1 MGARRRLKLH
11 GQGSIRSPARESDG
25 NKEVTGV
32 FSPMSDP
39 GPNSIVSANGL
50 VVRYGTQT
58 VLDRSTLTIRDGE
71 RVGLVG
77 RNGSGKTTFLQIAAG
92 ILQPDAGELVR
103 RRNLVTGYM
112 AQRMALDESETVR
125 WNILSGARHILDLV
139 AEYEHLPGDS
149 PLSATLLDQI
159 NHFDGWNIEHRI
171 RSLIS
176 NLHTPGPERIVE
188 TLSGGEK
195 RRVALCRALVARP
208 DFLILDE
215 PTNHLDTDSI
225 EWLEDFLARYSGSC
239 LFVTH
244 DRYFLDRV
252 PTRIVELSQGQFHSY
267 DGNYTDFLLTRAAR
281 QAGEE
286 LQERKR
292 QKFLKREL
300 DWVRRSPSARR
311 TKSINRVEQYFEMAA
326 KEAPTPE
333 IDIEL
338 IIPPILKLGNRVI
351 ELRAVG
357 MELGGRILFKDL
369 NLDLAAGERLGVIG
383 RNGLGK
389 STLLKLMLGEL
400 RPTAG
405 EIELGARTDINYV
418 DQNRSAINDQNT
430 VWEEVGEGSEVVRL
444 GDERISLRAYLR
456 RFLFS
461 EERINSKIELLS
473 GGERSRLILAKILK
487 HGGNVLLLDEPT
499 NDLDLG
505 TLRLLEEAL
514 VGFGGTVVV
523 VSHDRYFLN
532 RVCTSILAFEGDGL
546 VRYAVGNYDYYLEKR
561 LNESVQESPRPMETQ
576 VSSFPLEKH
585 RKLTWKETK
594 ELDSIEAV
602 ISAAE
607 DAVRRLESEFAD
619 PDFYTR
625 HGQDWRLLESQLR
638 ELRAKVAQLYSR
650 WEELE
655 QIRLPGDRVK
665 REE

>member
-1 MGARRRLKLH
+1 
-11 GQGSIRSPARESDG
+11 
-25 NKEVTGV
+25 
-32 FSPMSDP
+32 MSDP
-39 GPNSIVSANGL
+39 GPNSIVSASEL
-50 VVRYGTQT
+50 MVRYGAHT
-58 VLDRSTLTIRDGE
+58 VLDHSTLTIRDGE

-77 RNGSGKTTFLQIAAG
+77 RNGAGKTTFLQIAAG
-92 ILQPDAGELVR
+92 ILQPDAGEFAR
-103 RRNLVTGYM
+103 RRNLITGYM
-112 AQRMALDESETVR
+112 AQRMALDESETVG
-125 WNILSGARHILDLV
+125 WNILAGARRVLALI
-139 AEYEHLPGDS
+139 AEYERVPADS

-171 RSLIS
+171 KSLIS
-176 NLHTPGPERIVE
+176 NLHTPSSERMVE

-195 RRVALCRALVARP
+195 QRVALCRALVARP

-225 EWLEDFLARYSGSC
+225 EWLEDFLARYSGTC

-252 PTRIVELSQGQFHSY
+252 PTRIVELSRGQLYSY
-267 DGNYTDFLLTRAAR
+267 DGNYTDFLLSRAAR

-311 TKSINRVEQYFEMAA
+311 TKSINRVEQYFELAGQEM
-326 KEAPTPE
+326 PTPE
-333 IDIEL
+333 LDIEL
-338 IIPPILKLGNRVI
+338 IIPPTPKLGNRVI

-357 MELGGRILFKDL
+357 MELAGRVLFRDL
-369 NLDLAAGERLGVIG
+369 SLDLAAGERLGVIG

-389 STLLKLMLGEL
+389 STLLKLILGEL
-400 RPTAG
+400 RPSSG
-405 EIELGARTDINYV
+405 EIKLGARTEINYV
-418 DQNRSAINDQNT
+418 DQNRSAINDRNT

-444 GDERISLRAYLR
+444 GEERITLRAYLR
-456 RFLFS
+456 RFLFT

-514 VGFGGTVVV
+514 IGFAGTAVI

-532 RVCTSILAFEGDGL
+532 RVCTSILAFEGGGL
-546 VRYAVGNYDYYLEKR
+546 VRYVAGNYDYYLEKR
-561 LNESVQESPRPMETQ
+561 INEPGAAVTDSTGPIEAHAPA
-576 VSSFPLEKH
+576 FPLQKH
-585 RKLTWKETK
+585 RKLTWSERK
-594 ELDSIEAV
+594 ELESMEAAI
-602 ISAAE
+602 ISAE
-607 DAVRRLESEFAD
+607 HAVACLESEFGD
-619 PDFYTR
+619 PEFYTR
-625 HGQDWRLLESQLR
+625 HGQDWRLVETRLQT
-638 ELRAKVAQLYSR
+638 LRAKVTELYSR

-655 QIRLPGDRVK
+655 RLQIPS
-665 REE
+665 

>member
-1 MGARRRLKLH
+1 
-11 GQGSIRSPARESDG
+11 
-25 NKEVTGV
+25 
-32 FSPMSDP
+32 MSDP
-39 GPNSIVSANGL
+39 APNSIVSANGL

-58 VLDRSTLTIRDGE
+58 VLDHSTLTIREGE
-71 RVGLVG
+71 RLGLVG
-77 RNGSGKTTFLQIAAG
+77 RNGAGKTTFLEIAAG
-92 ILQPDAGELVR
+92 ILQPDAGEFVR

-112 AQRMALDESETVR
+112 AQRMTLDESETVR
-125 WNILSGARHILDLV
+125 WNILAGARHILALIS
-139 AEYEHLPGDS
+139 EYEHLPGDS

-159 NHFDGWNIEHRI
+159 NHFDGWNIDHRMN
-171 RSLIS
+171 SLIS

-267 DGNYTDFLLTRAAR
+267 DGNYTDFLLARAAR

-311 TKSINRVEQYFEMAA
+311 TKSINRVEQYFELAA
-326 KEAPTPE
+326 QEAPTPE
-333 IDIEL
+333 LEIEL
-338 IIPPILKLGNRVI
+338 IIPPTPKLGNRVI

-357 MELGGRILFKDL
+357 MELGGRLLFTDL

-400 RPTAG
+400 QPTSG
-405 EIELGARTDINYV
+405 EVILGARTDINYV
-418 DQNRSAINDQNT
+418 DQNRSAINDRNT

-456 RFLFS
+456 RFLFT

-532 RVCTSILAFEGDGL
+532 RVCTSILAFEGDGVL
-546 VRYAVGNYDYYLEKR
+546 RYAVGNYDYYLEKR
-561 LNESVQESPRPMETQ
+561 IKETSTGVTVQESSRPMDTQ
-576 VSSFPLEKH
+576 APSFPPDRH
-585 RKLTWKETK
+585 RKLTWRERK
-594 ELDSIEAV
+594 ELESMETV

-607 DAVRRLESEFAD
+607 EAVARLESEFAA
-619 PDFYTR
+619 PDFYTK
-625 HGQDWRLLESQLR
+625 HGPDWRLVEVRLR
-638 ELRAKVAQLYSR
+638 ALRAKVAEHYSR

-655 QIRLPGDRVK
+655 RIRIPDS
-665 REE
+665 EATTE

>member
-1 MGARRRLKLH
+1 
-11 GQGSIRSPARESDG
+11 
-25 NKEVTGV
+25 
-32 FSPMSDP
+32 MSDP
-39 GPNSIVSANGL
+39 GPNSIAGASGL

-58 VLDRSTLTIRDGE
+58 VLDHSTLTIRDGE

-77 RNGSGKTTFLQIAAG
+77 RNGAGKTTFLQIAAG
-92 ILQPDAGELVR
+92 ILQPDAGEFVR

-112 AQRMALDESETVR
+112 AQRMTLDESETVG
-125 WNILSGARHILDLV
+125 WNILAGARRILALV
-139 AEYEHLPGDS
+139 EEYEHVPGDS

-171 RSLIS
+171 KSLIS

-195 RRVALCRALVARP
+195 QRVALCRALVARP

-225 EWLEDFLARYSGSC
+225 EWLEDFLARYSGTC

-252 PTRIVELSQGQFHSY
+252 PTRIVELSHGQFYSY
-267 DGNYTDFLLTRAAR
+267 DGNYTDFLLARAAR

-311 TKSINRVEQYFEMAA
+311 TKSINRVEQYFELA
-326 KEAPTPE
+326 KEEAPTPE
-333 IDIEL
+333 LDIEL
-338 IIPPILKLGNRVI
+338 IIPPTAKLGNRVI

-357 MELGGRILFKDL
+357 MELGDRILFKDL

-400 RPTAG
+400 RPTTG
-405 EIELGARTDINYV
+405 EIRLGARTEINYV

-444 GDERISLRAYLR
+444 GDERITLRAYLR
-456 RFLFS
+456 RFLFT

-514 VGFGGTVVV
+514 IGFGGTAVV

-532 RVCTSILAFEGDGL
+532 RVCTSILAFEGGGL
-546 VRYAVGNYDYYLEKR
+546 LRYVVGNYDYYLEKR
-561 LNESVQESPRPMETQ
+561 MDKTGVAATVQESPRRIDAQ
-576 VSSFPLEKH
+576 VSSFPLQKH
-585 RKLTWKETK
+585 RKLTWSERR
-594 ELDSIEAV
+594 ELESMEAV
-602 ISAAE
+602 ISSAE
-607 DAVRRLESEFAD
+607 DAVARLESEFGD
-619 PDFYTR
+619 PEFYTK
-625 HGQDWRLLESQLR
+625 HGQDWRLVETRLR
-638 ELRAKVAQLYSR
+638 ALRAKVAELYSR

-655 QIRLPGDRVK
+655 QIRIPNDEVGT
-665 REE
+665 E

>member
-1 MGARRRLKLH
+1 
-11 GQGSIRSPARESDG
+11 
-25 NKEVTGV
+25 
-32 FSPMSDP
+32 MSDP
-39 GPNSIVSANGL
+39 GPNSIVGANGL

-58 VLDRSTLTIRDGE
+58 VLDHSTLTIRDGE

-77 RNGSGKTTFLQIAAG
+77 RNGAGKTTFLQIAAG
-92 ILQPDAGELVR
+92 ILQPDAGEFVR

-112 AQRMALDESETVR
+112 AQRMTLDESATVG
-125 WNILSGARHILDLV
+125 WNILAGARRILALV
-139 AEYEHLPGDS
+139 AEYEQVPGES

-171 RSLIS
+171 KSLIS
-176 NLHTPGPERIVE
+176 NLHTPGPERIVA

-195 RRVALCRALVARP
+195 QRVALCRALVARP

-225 EWLEDFLARYSGSC
+225 EWLEDFLARYSGTC

-252 PTRIVELSQGQFHSY
+252 PTRIVELSRGQFYSY
-267 DGNYTDFLLTRAAR
+267 DGNYTDFLLARAAR

-311 TKSINRVEQYFEMAA
+311 TKSINRVEQYFELATE
-326 KEAPTPE
+326 EAPTPE
-333 IDIEL
+333 LDIEL
-338 IIPPILKLGNRVI
+338 IIPPTPKLGNRVI

-400 RPTAG
+400 RPTTG
-405 EIELGARTDINYV
+405 EIKLGARTEINYV
-418 DQNRSAINDQNT
+418 DQNRSAINDRNT
-430 VWEEVGEGSEVVRL
+430 VWEEVGEGSEVVGL
-444 GDERISLRAYLR
+444 GDERITLRAYLR
-456 RFLFS
+456 RFLFT

-514 VGFGGTVVV
+514 IGFAGTAVV

-532 RVCTSILAFEGDGL
+532 RVCTSILAFEGGGL
-546 VRYAVGNYDYYLEKR
+546 LRYVAGNYDYYLEKR
-561 LNESVQESPRPMETQ
+561 MDKAGAAVTAQESPRPIDAQ
-576 VSSFPLEKH
+576 VSSLPLQKH
-585 RKLTWKETK
+585 RKLTWSERK
-594 ELDSIEAV
+594 ELESMEAV
-602 ISAAE
+602 ISSAE
-607 DAVRRLESEFAD
+607 DAVTCLESEFGD
-619 PDFYTR
+619 PEFYTK
-625 HGQDWRLLESQLR
+625 HGQDWRLVETRLR
-638 ELRAKVAQLYSR
+638 ALRAKVAELYRR

-655 QIRLPGDRVK
+655 QIRIPNDEVATG
-665 REE
+665 

>member
-1 MGARRRLKLH
+1 
-11 GQGSIRSPARESDG
+11 
-25 NKEVTGV
+25 
-32 FSPMSDP
+32 MSDP
-39 GPNSIVSANGL
+39 GPNSIVGANEL

-58 VLDRSTLTIRDGE
+58 VLDHSTLTIRDGE

-77 RNGSGKTTFLQIAAG
+77 RNGAGKTTFLQIAAG
-92 ILQPDAGELVR
+92 ILQPDAGEFVR

-112 AQRMALDESETVR
+112 AQRMTLDESETVG
-125 WNILSGARHILDLV
+125 WNILAGARHILALV
-139 AEYEHLPGDS
+139 TEYEQVPGDS

-171 RSLIS
+171 KSLIS
-176 NLHTPGPERIVE
+176 NLHTPGPERIVA

-195 RRVALCRALVARP
+195 QRVALCRALVARP

-225 EWLEDFLARYSGSC
+225 EWLEDFLARYSGTC

-252 PTRIVELSQGQFHSY
+252 PTRIVELSRGQFYSY
-267 DGNYTDFLLTRAAR
+267 DGNYTDFLLARAAR

-311 TKSINRVEQYFEMAA
+311 TKSINRVEQYFELAA
-326 KEAPTPE
+326 EEAPTPE
-333 IDIEL
+333 LDIEL
-338 IIPPILKLGNRVI
+338 IIPPTPKLGNRVI

-400 RPTAG
+400 RPTTG
-405 EIELGARTDINYV
+405 EIKLGARTEVNYV
-418 DQNRSAINDQNT
+418 DQNRSAINDRNT
-430 VWEEVGEGSEVVRL
+430 VWEEVGEGSEVVGL
-444 GDERISLRAYLR
+444 GDERITLRAYLR
-456 RFLFS
+456 RFLFT

-514 VGFGGTVVV
+514 IGFAGTAVV

-532 RVCTSILAFEGDGL
+532 RVCTSILAFEGGGL
-546 VRYAVGNYDYYLEKR
+546 FRYVVGNYDYYLEKR
-561 LNESVQESPRPMETQ
+561 MDKAGAAATAQESPRPIDPQ
-576 VSSFPLEKH
+576 VSSLPLPKH
-585 RKLTWKETK
+585 RKLTWSERK
-594 ELDSIEAV
+594 ELESMEAV
-602 ISAAE
+602 ISSAE
-607 DAVRRLESEFAD
+607 DAVTCLESEFGD
-619 PDFYTR
+619 PEFYTR
-625 HGQDWRLLESQLR
+625 HGQDWRLAETRLR
-638 ELRAKVAQLYSR
+638 ALRAKVAELYRR

-655 QIRLPGDRVK
+655 QIRIPNDEVAT
-665 REE
+665 E

>member
-1 MGARRRLKLH
+1 
-11 GQGSIRSPARESDG
+11 
-25 NKEVTGV
+25 
-32 FSPMSDP
+32 MSDP
-39 GPNSIVSANGL
+39 GPNSIVGANGL

-58 VLDRSTLTIRDGE
+58 VLDHSTLTIRDGE

-77 RNGSGKTTFLQIAAG
+77 RNGAGKTTFLQIAAG
-92 ILQPDAGELVR
+92 ILQPDAGEFVR

-112 AQRMALDESETVR
+112 AQRMTLDESATVG
-125 WNILSGARHILDLV
+125 WNILAGARRILALV
-139 AEYEHLPGDS
+139 AEYEQVPGES

-171 RSLIS
+171 KSLIS
-176 NLHTPGPERIVE
+176 NLHTPGPERIVA

-195 RRVALCRALVARP
+195 QRVALCRALVARP

-225 EWLEDFLARYSGSC
+225 EWLEDFLARYAGTC

-252 PTRIVELSQGQFHSY
+252 PTRIVELSRGQFYSY
-267 DGNYTDFLLTRAAR
+267 DGNYTDFLLARAAR

-311 TKSINRVEQYFEMAA
+311 TKSINRVEQYFELATE
-326 KEAPTPE
+326 EAPTPE
-333 IDIEL
+333 LDIEL
-338 IIPPILKLGNRVI
+338 IIPPTPKLGNRVI

-400 RPTAG
+400 RPTTG
-405 EIELGARTDINYV
+405 EIKLGARTEINYV
-418 DQNRSAINDQNT
+418 DQNRSVINDRNT
-430 VWEEVGEGSEVVRL
+430 VWEEVGEGSEVVGL
-444 GDERISLRAYLR
+444 GDERITLRAYLR
-456 RFLFS
+456 RFLFT

-514 VGFGGTVVV
+514 IGFAGTAVV

-532 RVCTSILAFEGDGL
+532 RVCTSILAFEGGGL
-546 VRYAVGNYDYYLEKR
+546 LRYVAGNYDYYLEKR
-561 LNESVQESPRPMETQ
+561 MDKAGAAVTAQESPRPIDAQ
-576 VSSFPLEKH
+576 VSSLPLQKH
-585 RKLTWKETK
+585 RKLTWSERK
-594 ELDSIEAV
+594 ELESMEAV
-602 ISAAE
+602 ISSAE
-607 DAVRRLESEFAD
+607 DAVTCLESEFGD
-619 PDFYTR
+619 PEFYTK
-625 HGQDWRLLESQLR
+625 HGQDWRLVETRLR
-638 ELRAKVAQLYSR
+638 ALRAKVAELYRR

-655 QIRLPGDRVK
+655 QIRIPNDEVAT
-665 REE
+665 E

>member
-1 MGARRRLKLH
+1 
-11 GQGSIRSPARESDG
+11 
-25 NKEVTGV
+25 
-32 FSPMSDP
+32 MSDP
-39 GPNSIVSANGL
+39 GPNSIAGASGL

-58 VLDRSTLTIRDGE
+58 VLDQATLTIRDGE

-77 RNGSGKTTFLQIAAG
+77 RNGAGKTTFLQIAAG
-92 ILQPDAGELVR
+92 ILQPDAGEFVR

-112 AQRMALDESETVR
+112 AQRMALDESETVA
-125 WNILSGARHILDLV
+125 WNILAGARRILALV
-139 AEYEHLPGDS
+139 AEYEHVPGDS

-171 RSLIS
+171 KSLIS
-176 NLHTPGPERIVE
+176 DLHTPGPERIVA

-195 RRVALCRALVARP
+195 QRVALCRALVARP

-215 PTNHLDTDSI
+215 PTNQLDTDSI
-225 EWLEDFLARYSGSC
+225 EWLEDFLARYSGTC

-252 PTRIVELSQGQFHSY
+252 PTRIVELSHGQFYSY
-267 DGNYTDFLLTRAAR
+267 EGNYTDFLLARAAR

-300 DWVRRSPSARR
+300 AWVRRSPSARR
-311 TKSINRVEQYFEMAA
+311 TKSINRVEQYFELATE
-326 KEAPTPE
+326 EAPTPE
-333 IDIEL
+333 LDIEL
-338 IIPPILKLGNRVI
+338 IIPPTPKLGNRVI

-405 EIELGARTDINYV
+405 ELKLGARTEINYV
-418 DQNRSAINDQNT
+418 DQNRSAINDRNT
-430 VWEEVGEGSEVVRL
+430 VWEEVGEGSEVVQL
-444 GDERISLRAYLR
+444 GDERITLRAYLR
-456 RFLFS
+456 RFLFT
-461 EERINSKIELLS
+461 EERINTKIELLS

-487 HGGNVLLLDEPT
+487 RGGNVLLLDEPT

-514 VGFGGTVVV
+514 IGFGGTAVI

-532 RVCTSILAFEGDGL
+532 RVCTSILAFEGGGL
-546 VRYAVGNYDYYLEKR
+546 VRYVVGNYDYYLEK
-561 LNESVQESPRPMETQ
+561 
-576 VSSFPLEKH
+576 
-585 RKLTWKETK
+585 
-594 ELDSIEAV
+594 A
-602 ISAAE
+602 
-607 DAVRRLESEFAD
+607 
-619 PDFYTR
+619 Y
-625 HGQDWRLLESQLR
+625 G
-638 ELRAKVAQLYSR
+638 
-650 WEELE
+650 
-655 QIRLPGDRVK
+655 
-665 REE
+665 

>member
-1 MGARRRLKLH
+1 
-11 GQGSIRSPARESDG
+11 
-25 NKEVTGV
+25 
-32 FSPMSDP
+32 MSDP
-39 GPNSIVSANGL
+39 APNSIASASGL

-58 VLDRSTLTIRDGE
+58 LLDHSTLTIHEGE

-77 RNGSGKTTFLQIAAG
+77 RNGAGKTTFLQIAAG
-92 ILQPDAGELVR
+92 ILQPDAGEFVR

-112 AQRMALDESETVR
+112 AQRMTLEESETVGA
-125 WNILSGARHILDLV
+125 NILSGARHILALV
-139 AEYEHLPGDS
+139 EQYENLPGES

-171 RSLIS
+171 KSLIS

-195 RRVALCRALVARP
+195 RRVALCRALIARP

-267 DGNYTDFLLTRAAR
+267 DGNYTDFLLARAAR

-300 DWVRRSPSARR
+300 EWVRRSPSARR
-311 TKSINRVEQYFEMAA
+311 TKSINRVEQFFEMAS
-326 KEAPTPE
+326 KEAPAPE
-333 IDIEL
+333 LDIEL
-338 IIPPILKLGNRVI
+338 IIPPTTKLGNRVI
-351 ELRAVG
+351 ELRHVG
-357 MELGGRILFKDL
+357 MELGGRVLFKDL
-369 NLDLAAGERLGVIG
+369 DLDLAPGERLGVIG

-400 RPTAG
+400 QPTTG
-405 EIELGARTDINYV
+405 EIILGPRTDVNYV
-418 DQNRSAINDQNT
+418 DQNRTAIDDRST
-430 VWEEVGEGSEVVRL
+430 VWEEVGEGSEIVQL
-444 GDERISLRAYLR
+444 GAERISLRAYLR

-514 VGFGGTVVV
+514 VGFAGTVVV

-532 RVCTSILAFEGDGL
+532 RVCTSILAFEGDGVL
-546 VRYAVGNYDYYLEKR
+546 RYAVGNYDYYLEKR
-561 LNESVQESPRPMETQ
+561 IDNPGVTVAAPEPPRPNDAE
-576 VSSFPLEKH
+576 VSTLPLGKR
-585 RKLTWKETK
+585 RKLTWRETK
-594 ELDSIEAV
+594 ELESMEAV
-602 ISAAE
+602 IGSAE
-607 DAVRRLESEFAD
+607 DEVAHLEAEFAD
-619 PDFYTR
+619 PEFYAKY
-625 HGQDWRLLESQLR
+625 GQDWRLVETRLR
-638 ELRAKVAQLYSR
+638 VLRAKVAELYRR
-650 WEELE
+650 WDELE
-655 QIRLPGDRVK
+655 QIRIPIDQAHSG
-665 REE
+665 

>member
-1 MGARRRLKLH
+1 
-11 GQGSIRSPARESDG
+11 
-25 NKEVTGV
+25 
-32 FSPMSDP
+32 MSDP
-39 GPNSIVSANGL
+39 GPNSIVGASGL

-58 VLDRSTLTIRDGE
+58 VLDHSTLTIRDGE

-77 RNGSGKTTFLQIAAG
+77 RNGAGKTTFLQIAAG
-92 ILQPDAGELVR
+92 ILQPDAGEFVR

-112 AQRMALDESETVR
+112 AQRMALDESETVA
-125 WNILSGARHILDLV
+125 WNILAGARRILALV
-139 AEYEHLPGDS
+139 AEYEHVPGDS

-171 RSLIS
+171 KSLIS
-176 NLHTPGPERIVE
+176 DLHTPGPERIVA

-195 RRVALCRALVARP
+195 QRVALCRALVARP

-215 PTNHLDTDSI
+215 PTNQLDTDSI
-225 EWLEDFLARYSGSC
+225 EWLEDFLARYSGTC

-252 PTRIVELSQGQFHSY
+252 PTRIVELSHGQFYSY
-267 DGNYTDFLLTRAAR
+267 EGNYTDFLLARAAR

-300 DWVRRSPSARR
+300 AWVRRSPSARR
-311 TKSINRVEQYFEMAA
+311 TKSINRVEQYFELATE
-326 KEAPTPE
+326 EAPTPE
-333 IDIEL
+333 LDIEL
-338 IIPPILKLGNRVI
+338 IIPPTPKLGNRVI

-357 MELGGRILFKDL
+357 IELGGRILFKDL

-400 RPTAG
+400 RPTTG
-405 EIELGARTDINYV
+405 ELKLGARTEINYV
-418 DQNRSAINDQNT
+418 DQNRSAINDRNT
-430 VWEEVGEGSEVVRL
+430 VWEEVGEGSEIVQL
-444 GDERISLRAYLR
+444 GDERITLRAYLR
-456 RFLFS
+456 RFLFT
-461 EERINSKIELLS
+461 EERINTKIELLS

-514 VGFGGTVVV
+514 IGFGGTAVI

-532 RVCTSILAFEGDGL
+532 RVCTSILAFEGGGL
-546 VRYAVGNYDYYLEKR
+546 VRYVVGNYDYYLEKR
-561 LNESVQESPRPMETQ
+561 MDKTDAAVAVQESPRPIDAQ

-585 RKLTWKETK
+585 RKLTWSERK
-594 ELDSIEAV
+594 ELESMEAV
-602 ISAAE
+602 ISSAE
-607 DAVRRLESEFAD
+607 DAVARLESEFGD
-619 PDFYTR
+619 PEFYAK
-625 HGQDWRLLESQLR
+625 HGQDWRLVETRLR
-638 ELRAKVAQLYSR
+638 ALRAKVAELYSR

-655 QIRLPGDRVK
+655 QIRIPNDEVTT
-665 REE
+665 E

>member
-1 MGARRRLKLH
+1 
-11 GQGSIRSPARESDG
+11 
-25 NKEVTGV
+25 
-32 FSPMSDP
+32 MSDP
-39 GPNSIVSANGL
+39 GPNSIVGANGL

-58 VLDRSTLTIRDGE
+58 VLDHSTLTIRDGE

-77 RNGSGKTTFLQIAAG
+77 RNGAGKTTFLQIAAG
-92 ILQPDAGELVR
+92 ILQPDAGEFVR

-112 AQRMALDESETVR
+112 AQRMTLDESATVG
-125 WNILSGARHILDLV
+125 WNILAGARRILALV
-139 AEYEHLPGDS
+139 AEYEQVPGDS

-171 RSLIS
+171 KSLIS
-176 NLHTPGPERIVE
+176 NLHTPGPERIVA

-195 RRVALCRALVARP
+195 QRVALCRALVARP

-225 EWLEDFLARYSGSC
+225 EWLEDFLARYAGTC

-252 PTRIVELSQGQFHSY
+252 PTRIVELSRGQFYSY
-267 DGNYTDFLLTRAAR
+267 DGNYTDFLLARAAR

-311 TKSINRVEQYFEMAA
+311 TKSINRVEQYFELATE
-326 KEAPTPE
+326 EAPTPE
-333 IDIEL
+333 LDIEL
-338 IIPPILKLGNRVI
+338 IIPPTPKLGNRVI

-400 RPTAG
+400 RPTTG
-405 EIELGARTDINYV
+405 EIKLGARTEINYV
-418 DQNRSAINDQNT
+418 DQNRSAINDRNT
-430 VWEEVGEGSEVVRL
+430 VWEEVGEGSEVVGL
-444 GDERISLRAYLR
+444 GDERITLRAYLR
-456 RFLFS
+456 RFLFT

-514 VGFGGTVVV
+514 IGFAGTAVV

-532 RVCTSILAFEGDGL
+532 RVCTSILAFEGGGL
-546 VRYAVGNYDYYLEKR
+546 LRYVAGNYDYYLEKR
-561 LNESVQESPRPMETQ
+561 MDKAGAAVTAQESPRPIDAQ
-576 VSSFPLEKH
+576 VSSLPLQKH
-585 RKLTWKETK
+585 RKLTWSERK
-594 ELDSIEAV
+594 ELESMEAV
-602 ISAAE
+602 ISSAE
-607 DAVRRLESEFAD
+607 DAVTCLESEFGD
-619 PDFYTR
+619 PEFYTK
-625 HGQDWRLLESQLR
+625 HGQDWRLVETRLR
-638 ELRAKVAQLYSR
+638 ALRAKVAELYRR

-655 QIRLPGDRVK
+655 QIRIPNDEVATG
-665 REE
+665 

>member
-1 MGARRRLKLH
+1 
-11 GQGSIRSPARESDG
+11 
-25 NKEVTGV
+25 
-32 FSPMSDP
+32 MSDT
-39 GPNSIVSANGL
+39 GPNSIVSASGL

-58 VLDRSTLTIRDGE
+58 VLDHSTLTILDGE

-77 RNGSGKTTFLQIAAG
+77 RNGAGKTTFLQIAAG
-92 ILQPDAGELVR
+92 VLQADSGEFVR

-112 AQRMALDESETVR
+112 AQRMTLDESETVG
-125 WNILSGARHILDLV
+125 WNILEGARRILALV
-139 AEYEHLPGDS
+139 AEYEHVPADS
-149 PLSATLLDQI
+149 PHSATLLDQI

-171 RSLIS
+171 KSLIS
-176 NLHTPGPERIVE
+176 NLHTPGSERIVE

-225 EWLEDFLARYSGSC
+225 EWLEDFLSRYSGTC

-252 PTRIVELSQGQFHSY
+252 PTRIVELSHGQFRTY
-267 DGNYTDFLLTRAAR
+267 DGNYTDFLLARAAR

-311 TKSINRVEQYFEMAA
+311 TKSVNRIEQYFELAA
-326 KEAPTPE
+326 QEAPTPE
-333 IDIEL
+333 LDIEL
-338 IIPPILKLGNRVI
+338 IIPPTPKLGNRVI

-369 NLDLAAGERLGVIG
+369 NLDLTAGERLGVIG

-400 RPTAG
+400 QPTSG
-405 EIELGARTDINYV
+405 EIKLGARTEINYV
-418 DQNRSAINDQNT
+418 DQNRSAINDRKT
-430 VWEEVGEGSEVVRL
+430 VWEEVGEGSEIVRL
-444 GDERISLRAYLR
+444 GDERITLRAYLR
-456 RFLFS
+456 RFLFT

-514 VGFGGTVVV
+514 VGFAGTAVV

-532 RVCTSILAFEGDGL
+532 RVCTSILAFEGGGL
-546 VRYAVGNYDYYLEKR
+546 VRYVVGNYDYYLEKR
-561 LNESVQESPRPMETQ
+561 RNETGAAVTAQESARPIDAQ
-576 VSSFPLEKH
+576 VTSVPVQKH
-585 RKLTWKETK
+585 RKLTWSERQ
-594 ELDSIEAV
+594 ELESMESVIDS
-602 ISAAE
+602 AE
-607 DAVRRLESEFAD
+607 DAVARLESEFGD
-619 PDFYTR
+619 PKFYAR
-625 HGQDWRLLESQLR
+625 HGQDWRLVETRLR
-638 ELRAKVAQLYSR
+638 TLRTKVAELYSR

-655 QIRLPGDRVK
+655 QIRISSD
-665 REE
+665 

>member
-1 MGARRRLKLH
+1 
-11 GQGSIRSPARESDG
+11 
-25 NKEVTGV
+25 
-32 FSPMSDP
+32 MSDP
-39 GPNSIVSANGL
+39 GPNSIVSASGL

-58 VLDRSTLTIRDGE
+58 VLDHATLTVGEGE

-92 ILQPDAGELVR
+92 VLQPDAGEFVR

-112 AQRMALDESETVR
+112 AQRMALDESETVG
-125 WNILSGARHILDLV
+125 WNILAGARHILTLV

-149 PLSATLLDQI
+149 PLSAKLLDQI

-171 RSLIS
+171 KSLIS
-176 NLHTPGPERIVE
+176 HLHTPGPERLVE

-195 RRVALCRALVARP
+195 QRVALCRALIARP

-225 EWLEDFLARYSGSC
+225 EWLEEFLARYSGSC

-252 PTRIVELSQGQFHSY
+252 PTRIIELSQGQFYSY
-267 DGNYTDFLLTRAAR
+267 DGNYTDFLLARAAR

-300 DWVRRSPSARR
+300 EWVRRSPSARR
-311 TKSINRVEQYFEMAA
+311 TKSINRVEQYFEMASQ
-326 KEAPTPE
+326 EAATPE
-333 IDIEL
+333 LDIEMV
-338 IIPPILKLGNRVI
+338 IPPPPKLGNRVI
-351 ELRAVG
+351 ELRAVS
-357 MELGGRILFKDL
+357 MQLGGQVLFKDL
-369 NLDLAAGERLGVIG
+369 SLDLAAGERLGVIG

-400 RPTAG
+400 PPTTG
-405 EIELGARTDINYV
+405 EIKLGAQTDINYV
-418 DQNRSAINDQNT
+418 DQNRSAVDDRNT

-456 RFLFS
+456 RFLFT
-461 EERINSKIELLS
+461 EERINSKIGGLS

-514 VGFGGTVVV
+514 VGFAGTAVV

-546 VRYAVGNYDYYLEKR
+546 LRYSVGNYDYYLEKR
-561 LNESVQESPRPMETQ
+561 MKETSASVISKESLPQAEASPL
-576 VSSFPLEKH
+576 PLPKH
-585 RKLTWKETK
+585 RKLNWSEKR
-594 ELDSIEAV
+594 ELDSMEEVIRSAEEGVACLEA
-602 ISAAE
+602 
-607 DAVRRLESEFAD
+607 EFAD
-619 PDFYTR
+619 PELYTKP
-625 HGQDWRLLESQLR
+625 GQDWRLVETQLQA
-638 ELRAKVAQLYSR
+638 LRAKVAALYSR

-655 QIRLPGDRVK
+655 QIRIPSDQDGS
-665 REE
+665 E

>member
-1 MGARRRLKLH
+1 
-11 GQGSIRSPARESDG
+11 
-25 NKEVTGV
+25 
-32 FSPMSDP
+32 MSDP
-39 GPNSIVSANGL
+39 GPNSIVGANGL

-58 VLDRSTLTIRDGE
+58 VLDHSTLTIRDGE

-77 RNGSGKTTFLQIAAG
+77 RNGAGKTTFLQIAAG
-92 ILQPDAGELVR
+92 ILQPDAGEFVR

-112 AQRMALDESETVR
+112 AQRMTLDESATVG
-125 WNILSGARHILDLV
+125 WNILAGARRILALV
-139 AEYEHLPGDS
+139 AEYEQVPGES

-171 RSLIS
+171 KSLIS
-176 NLHTPGPERIVE
+176 NLHTPGPERIVA

-195 RRVALCRALVARP
+195 QRVALCRALVARP

-225 EWLEDFLARYSGSC
+225 EWLEDFLARYAGTC

-252 PTRIVELSQGQFHSY
+252 PTRIVELSRGQFYSY
-267 DGNYTDFLLTRAAR
+267 DGNYTDFLLARAAR

-311 TKSINRVEQYFEMAA
+311 TKSINRVEQYFELAA
-326 KEAPTPE
+326 EEAPTPE
-333 IDIEL
+333 LDIEL
-338 IIPPILKLGNRVI
+338 IIPPTPKLGNRVI

-400 RPTAG
+400 RPTTG
-405 EIELGARTDINYV
+405 EIKLGARTEINYV
-418 DQNRSAINDQNT
+418 DQNRSAINDRNT
-430 VWEEVGEGSEVVRL
+430 VWEEVGEGSEVVGL
-444 GDERISLRAYLR
+444 GDERITLRAYLR
-456 RFLFS
+456 RFLFT

-514 VGFGGTVVV
+514 IGFAGTAVV

-532 RVCTSILAFEGDGL
+532 RVCTSILAFEGGGL
-546 VRYAVGNYDYYLEKR
+546 LRYVAGNYDYYLEKR
-561 LNESVQESPRPMETQ
+561 MDKAGAAVTAQESPRPIDAQ
-576 VSSFPLEKH
+576 VSSLPLQKH
-585 RKLTWKETK
+585 RKLTWSERK
-594 ELDSIEAV
+594 ELESMEAV
-602 ISAAE
+602 ISSAE
-607 DAVRRLESEFAD
+607 DAVTCLESEFGD
-619 PDFYTR
+619 PEFYTK
-625 HGQDWRLLESQLR
+625 HGQDWRLVETRLR
-638 ELRAKVAQLYSR
+638 ALRAKVAELYRR

-655 QIRLPGDRVK
+655 QIRIPNDEVAT
-665 REE
+665 E

>member
-1 MGARRRLKLH
+1 
-11 GQGSIRSPARESDG
+11 
-25 NKEVTGV
+25 
-32 FSPMSDP
+32 MSDP
-39 GPNSIVSANGL
+39 GPNSIVGANGL

-58 VLDRSTLTIRDGE
+58 VLDHSTLTIRDGE

-77 RNGSGKTTFLQIAAG
+77 RNGAGKTTFLQIAAG
-92 ILQPDAGELVR
+92 ILQPDAGEFVR

-112 AQRMALDESETVR
+112 AQRMTLDESATVG
-125 WNILSGARHILDLV
+125 WNILAGARRILALV
-139 AEYEHLPGDS
+139 AEYEQVPGES

-171 RSLIS
+171 KSLIS
-176 NLHTPGPERIVE
+176 NLHTPGPERIVA

-195 RRVALCRALVARP
+195 QRVALCRALVARP

-225 EWLEDFLARYSGSC
+225 EWLEDFLARYAGTC

-252 PTRIVELSQGQFHSY
+252 PTRIVELSRGQFYSY
-267 DGNYTDFLLTRAAR
+267 DGNYTDFLLARAAR

-311 TKSINRVEQYFEMAA
+311 TKSINRVEQYFELATE
-326 KEAPTPE
+326 EAPTPE
-333 IDIEL
+333 LDIEL
-338 IIPPILKLGNRVI
+338 IIPPTPKLGNRVI

-400 RPTAG
+400 RPTTG
-405 EIELGARTDINYV
+405 EIKLGARTEINYV
-418 DQNRSAINDQNT
+418 DQNRSAINDRNT
-430 VWEEVGEGSEVVRL
+430 VWEEVGEGSEVVGL
-444 GDERISLRAYLR
+444 GDERITLRAYLR
-456 RFLFS
+456 RFLFT

-514 VGFGGTVVV
+514 IGFAGTAVV

-532 RVCTSILAFEGDGL
+532 RVCTSILAFEGGGL
-546 VRYAVGNYDYYLEKR
+546 LRYVAGNYDYYLEKR
-561 LNESVQESPRPMETQ
+561 MDKAGAAVTAQESPRPIDAQ
-576 VSSFPLEKH
+576 VSSLPLQKH
-585 RKLTWKETK
+585 RKLTWSERK
-594 ELDSIEAV
+594 ELESMEAV
-602 ISAAE
+602 ISSAE
-607 DAVRRLESEFAD
+607 DAVTCLESEFGD
-619 PDFYTR
+619 PEFYTK
-625 HGQDWRLLESQLR
+625 HGQDWRLVETRLR
-638 ELRAKVAQLYSR
+638 ALRAKVAELYRR

-655 QIRLPGDRVK
+655 QIRIPNDEVATG
-665 REE
+665 

>member
-1 MGARRRLKLH
+1 
-11 GQGSIRSPARESDG
+11 
-25 NKEVTGV
+25 
-32 FSPMSDP
+32 MSDP
-39 GPNSIVSANGL
+39 GPNSIVGANGL

-58 VLDRSTLTIRDGE
+58 VLDHSTLTIRDGE

-77 RNGSGKTTFLQIAAG
+77 RNGAGKTTFLQIAAG
-92 ILQPDAGELVR
+92 ILQPDAGEFVR

-112 AQRMALDESETVR
+112 AQRMTLDESATVG
-125 WNILSGARHILDLV
+125 WNILAGARRILALV
-139 AEYEHLPGDS
+139 AEYEQVPGDS

-171 RSLIS
+171 KSLIS
-176 NLHTPGPERIVE
+176 NLHTPGPERIVA

-195 RRVALCRALVARP
+195 QRVALCRALVARP

-225 EWLEDFLARYSGSC
+225 EWLEDFLARYAGTC

-252 PTRIVELSQGQFHSY
+252 PTRIVELSRGQFYSY
-267 DGNYTDFLLTRAAR
+267 DGNYTDFLLARAAR

-311 TKSINRVEQYFEMAA
+311 TKSINRVEQYFELATE
-326 KEAPTPE
+326 EAPTPE
-333 IDIEL
+333 LDIEL
-338 IIPPILKLGNRVI
+338 IIPPTPKLGNRVI

-400 RPTAG
+400 RPTTG
-405 EIELGARTDINYV
+405 EIKLGARTEINYV
-418 DQNRSAINDQNT
+418 DQNRSAINDRNT
-430 VWEEVGEGSEVVRL
+430 VWEEVGEGSEVVGL
-444 GDERISLRAYLR
+444 GDERITLRAYLR
-456 RFLFS
+456 RFLFT

-514 VGFGGTVVV
+514 IGFAGTAVV

-532 RVCTSILAFEGDGL
+532 RVCTSILAFEGGGL
-546 VRYAVGNYDYYLEKR
+546 LRYVAGNYDYYLEKR
-561 LNESVQESPRPMETQ
+561 MDKAGAAVTAQESPRPIDAQ
-576 VSSFPLEKH
+576 VSSLPLQKH
-585 RKLTWKETK
+585 RKLTWSERK
-594 ELDSIEAV
+594 ELESMEAV
-602 ISAAE
+602 ISSAE
-607 DAVRRLESEFAD
+607 DAVTCLESEFGD
-619 PDFYTR
+619 PEFYTK
-625 HGQDWRLLESQLR
+625 HGQDWRLVETRLR
-638 ELRAKVAQLYSR
+638 ALRAKVAELYRR

-655 QIRLPGDRVK
+655 QIRIPNDEVAT
-665 REE
+665 E

>member
-1 MGARRRLKLH
+1 
-11 GQGSIRSPARESDG
+11 
-25 NKEVTGV
+25 
-32 FSPMSDP
+32 MSDP
-39 GPNSIVSANGL
+39 GPNSIVSASGL

-58 VLDRSTLTIRDGE
+58 VLDHSTLTICDGE

-77 RNGSGKTTFLQIAAG
+77 RNGAGKTTFLQIAAG
-92 ILQPDAGELVR
+92 ILQPDAGGFVR

-112 AQRMALDESETVR
+112 AQRMTLDESETVG
-125 WNILSGARHILDLV
+125 WNILAGARRILALIT
-139 AEYEHLPGDS
+139 EYEHVPGDS

-171 RSLIS
+171 KSLIS

-195 RRVALCRALVARP
+195 QRVALCRALVARP

-225 EWLEDFLARYSGSC
+225 EWLEDFLARYSGTC

-252 PTRIVELSQGQFHSY
+252 PTRIVELSHGQLYSY
-267 DGNYTDFLLTRAAR
+267 DGNYTDFLLARAER

-286 LQERKR
+286 LQERNR

-311 TKSINRVEQYFEMAA
+311 TKSINRVEQYFELAA
-326 KEAPTPE
+326 QDPPPSEL
-333 IDIEL
+333 DIEL
-338 IIPPILKLGNRVI
+338 IIPPTPKLGNRVI

-357 MELGGRILFKDL
+357 MERDGRILFKDL

-400 RPTAG
+400 RPTTGA
-405 EIELGARTDINYV
+405 IKLGARTEINYV
-418 DQNRSAINDQNT
+418 DQNRSAINDRNT

-444 GDERISLRAYLR
+444 GDERITLRAYLR
-456 RFLFS
+456 RFLFT

-514 VGFGGTVVV
+514 IGFGGSAVV

-532 RVCTSILAFEGDGL
+532 RVCTSILAFEGGGL
-546 VRYAVGNYDYYLEKR
+546 VRYVVGNYDYYLEKR
-561 LNESVQESPRPMETQ
+561 MNETGTEVTAQVSPRSVDAEVP
-576 VSSFPLEKH
+576 PLARPKQ
-585 RKLTWKETK
+585 RRLTWSERK
-594 ELDSIEAV
+594 ELESMEAV
-602 ISAAE
+602 ISSAE
-607 DAVRRLESEFAD
+607 DAVARLESEFGD
-619 PDFYTR
+619 PEFYTKHR
-625 HGQDWRLLESQLR
+625 QDWRLLEARLR
-638 ELRAKVAQLYSR
+638 TLRAKVAELYSR
-650 WEELE
+650 WGELE
-655 QIRLPGDRVK
+655 QIRISND
-665 REE
+665 EATTE

>member
-1 MGARRRLKLH
+1 
-11 GQGSIRSPARESDG
+11 
-25 NKEVTGV
+25 
-32 FSPMSDP
+32 MSDP
-39 GPNSIVSANGL
+39 GPNSIAGASGL
-50 VVRYGTQT
+50 VVRYGNQT
-58 VLDRSTLTIRDGE
+58 ILDHSTLTIRDGE

-77 RNGSGKTTFLQIAAG
+77 RNGAGKTTFLQIAAG
-92 ILQPDAGELVR
+92 ILQPDAGEFVR

-112 AQRMALDESETVR
+112 AQRMTLDESETVG
-125 WNILSGARHILDLV
+125 WNILAGARHILALV
-139 AEYEHLPGDS
+139 AEYEHVPGDS

-171 RSLIS
+171 KSLIS

-195 RRVALCRALVARP
+195 QRVALCRALVARP

-225 EWLEDFLARYSGSC
+225 EWLEDFLARYSGTC

-252 PTRIVELSQGQFHSY
+252 PTRIVELSHGQFYSY
-267 DGNYTDFLLTRAAR
+267 DGNYTDFLLARAAR

-311 TKSINRVEQYFEMAA
+311 TKSINRVEQYFELA
-326 KEAPTPE
+326 KEEAPTPE
-333 IDIEL
+333 LDIEL
-338 IIPPILKLGNRVI
+338 IIPPTPKLGNRVI

-389 STLLKLMLGEL
+389 STLLKLMLGQL
-400 RPTAG
+400 RPTTG
-405 EIELGARTDINYV
+405 EIRLGARTEINYV
-418 DQNRSAINDQNT
+418 DQNRSAINDRNT

-444 GDERISLRAYLR
+444 GDERITLRAYLR
-456 RFLFS
+456 RFLFT

-514 VGFGGTVVV
+514 IGFEGTAVV

-532 RVCTSILAFEGDGL
+532 RVCTSILAFEGGGL
-546 VRYAVGNYDYYLEKR
+546 LRYVVGNYDYYLEKR
-561 LNESVQESPRPMETQ
+561 MDKTAVAATVQESPRPIDAQ
-576 VSSFPLEKH
+576 VSSFPLQKH
-585 RKLTWKETK
+585 RKLTWSEKR
-594 ELDSIEAV
+594 ELESMEAV
-602 ISAAE
+602 ISSAE
-607 DAVRRLESEFAD
+607 DAVARLESEFGD
-619 PDFYTR
+619 PEFYTK
-625 HGQDWRLLESQLR
+625 HGQDWRLLETRLR
-638 ELRAKVAQLYSR
+638 TLRAKVAELYSR

-655 QIRLPGDRVK
+655 QIRIPNDEVK
-665 REE
+665 TEQ

>member
-1 MGARRRLKLH
+1 
-11 GQGSIRSPARESDG
+11 
-25 NKEVTGV
+25 
-32 FSPMSDP
+32 MSDP
-39 GPNSIVSANGL
+39 GPISVVSASGL

-58 VLDRSTLTIRDGE
+58 ILDHSTLTIREGE

-77 RNGSGKTTFLQIAAG
+77 RNGAGKTTFLQIAAG
-92 ILQPDAGELVR
+92 NLQPDAGEFVR

-112 AQRMALDESETVR
+112 AQRMTLDESETVG
-125 WNILSGARHILDLV
+125 WNILAGARHILALV
-139 AEYEHLPGDS
+139 AEYERVPGDS
-149 PLSATLLDQI
+149 PASATLMDQI

-171 RSLIS
+171 KSLIS
-176 NLHTPGPERIVE
+176 NLHTPGSERIVE
-188 TLSGGEK
+188 TLSGGE
-195 RRVALCRALVARP
+195 RQRVALCRALVARP

-225 EWLEDFLARYSGSC
+225 EWLEDFLARYSGTC

-252 PTRIVELSQGQFHSY
+252 PTRIVELANGQFYSY
-267 DGNYTDFLLTRAAR
+267 DGNYTDFLLARATR

-311 TKSINRVEQYFEMAA
+311 TKSINRVEQYFELAA
-326 KEAPTPE
+326 QEPPTPE
-333 IDIEL
+333 LDIEM
-338 IIPPILKLGNRVI
+338 IIPPTPKLGGRVI

-357 MELGGRILFKDL
+357 MEMGGRVLFKDL
-369 NLDLAAGERLGVIG
+369 DLDLAAGERLGVIG

-400 RPTAG
+400 QPTTG
-405 EIELGARTDINYV
+405 EIKLGERTDINYV
-418 DQNRSAINDQNT
+418 DQARSAIDDRNT

-444 GDERISLRAYLR
+444 GDERITLRGYLR
-456 RFLFS
+456 RFLFT
-461 EERINSKIELLS
+461 EERINSKIEFLS

-514 VGFGGTVVV
+514 VGFSGTAVV

-532 RVCTSILAFEGDGL
+532 RVCTSILAFEGDGR
-546 VRYAVGNYDYYLEKR
+546 VRYVGGNYDYYLEKR
-561 LNESVQESPRPMETQ
+561 TSDNGGGVPVQELPPSSDSPVASVPMQ
-576 VSSFPLEKH
+576 KQ
-585 RKLTWKETK
+585 RKLTWKERK
-594 ELDSIEAV
+594 ELDSMETVIGSAEKAV
-602 ISAAE
+602 A
-607 DAVRRLESEFAD
+607 RLESEFGD
-619 PDFYTR
+619 PEFYTR
-625 HGQDWRLLESQLR
+625 HGQDWRLVETRLR
-638 ELRAKVAQLYSR
+638 ELRSKVTELYSR

-655 QIRLPGDRVK
+655 QMRISG
-665 REE
+665 ESTIEQ

>member
-1 MGARRRLKLH
+1 
-11 GQGSIRSPARESDG
+11 
-25 NKEVTGV
+25 
-32 FSPMSDP
+32 MSDP

-50 VVRYGTQT
+50 VVRYGAQT
-58 VLDRSTLTIRDGE
+58 VLDHSTLTIGEGE

-77 RNGSGKTTFLQIAAG
+77 RNGAGKTTFLQIAAG
-92 ILQPDAGELVR
+92 ILQPDAGEFVR

-112 AQRMALDESETVR
+112 AQRMALEESETVGS
-125 WNILSGARHILDLV
+125 NILAGARHILALV
-139 AEYEHLPGDS
+139 AEYERLPGDS
-149 PLSATLLDQI
+149 PQSATLLDQI

-171 RSLIS
+171 KSLIS
-176 NLHTPGPERIVE
+176 HLHTPGPERFVA

-195 RRVALCRALVARP
+195 QRVALCRALIARP

-252 PTRIVELSQGQFHSY
+252 PTRIVELSHGQFFSY
-267 DGNYTDFLLTRAAR
+267 DGNYTDFLLARAER

-286 LQERKR
+286 IQERKR

-300 DWVRRSPSARR
+300 EWVRRSPSARR
-311 TKSINRVEQYFEMAA
+311 TKSINRVEQYFALAA
-326 KEAPTPE
+326 QDAATPE
-333 IDIEL
+333 LDVEM
-338 IIPPILKLGNRVI
+338 IIPPPPKLGNRVI
-351 ELRAVG
+351 ELRAVS
-357 MELGGRILFKDL
+357 MQLGGRVLFQDL

-400 RPTAG
+400 QPTTG
-405 EIELGARTDINYV
+405 EVIVGAQTAINYV
-418 DQNRSAINDQNT
+418 DQNRSAINDRKT

-456 RFLFS
+456 RFLFT
-461 EERINSKIELLS
+461 EERINSKVELLS

-514 VGFGGTVVV
+514 VGFAGSAVV

-532 RVCTSILAFEGDGL
+532 RVCSSILAFEGDGL
-546 VRYAVGNYDYYLEKR
+546 LRYSVGNYDYYLEKR
-561 LNESVQESPRPMETQ
+561 VKETGTATAQESTLPTSAQ
-576 VSSFPLEKH
+576 VSPFPEQKH
-585 RKLTWKETK
+585 RKLTWSEKRELESMET
-594 ELDSIEAV
+594 V
-602 ISAAE
+602 ISSAE
-607 DAVRRLESEFAD
+607 DQVARLESEFAD
-619 PDFYTR
+619 PELYAK
-625 HGQDWRLLESQLR
+625 HGRDWRLVETELR
-638 ELRAKVAQLYSR
+638 ELRAKVAALYSR

-655 QIRLPGDRVK
+655 QIR
-665 REE
+665 

>member
-1 MGARRRLKLH
+1 
-11 GQGSIRSPARESDG
+11 
-25 NKEVTGV
+25 
-32 FSPMSDP
+32 MSEP
-39 GPNSIVSANGL
+39 GPNSIVSASGL

-58 VLDRSTLTIRDGE
+58 VLDHSTLTICEGE

-77 RNGSGKTTFLQIAAG
+77 RNGEGKTTFLQIAAG
-92 ILQPDAGELVR
+92 ILQPDAGEFVR

-112 AQRMALDESETVR
+112 AQRMALDESETVG
-125 WNILSGARHILDLV
+125 WNILAGARHILALV
-139 AEYEHLPGDS
+139 AEYERLPGDS
-149 PLSATLLDQI
+149 PRSATLLDQI
-159 NHFDGWNIEHRI
+159 NHFDGWNIEHRTK
-171 RSLIS
+171 SLIS
-176 NLHTPGPERIVE
+176 YLHTPGTERLVA

-195 RRVALCRALVARP
+195 QRVALCRALIARP

-252 PTRIVELSQGQFHSY
+252 PTRIVELSHGQFFSY
-267 DGNYTDFLLTRAAR
+267 DGNYTDFLLARAAR

-286 LQERKR
+286 IQERKR

-300 DWVRRSPSARR
+300 EWVRRSPSARR
-311 TKSINRVEQYFEMAA
+311 TKSINRIEQYFELAA
-326 KEAPTPE
+326 QEAVSPE
-333 IDIEL
+333 LEVEM
-338 IIPPILKLGNRVI
+338 IIPPPPKLGNRVI
-351 ELRAVG
+351 ELRAVS
-357 MELGGRILFKDL
+357 MQLGDRVLFRDL

-400 RPTAG
+400 QPTIG
-405 EIELGARTDINYV
+405 EVLLGAQTDINYV
-418 DQNRSAINDQNT
+418 DQNRCAIDDRNT
-430 VWEEVGEGSEVVRL
+430 VWEEVGEGSEVVHL

-456 RFLFS
+456 RFLFT
-461 EERINSKIELLS
+461 EDRINSKIERLS

-514 VGFGGTVVV
+514 VGFAGSAVV

-532 RVCTSILAFEGDGL
+532 RVCRSILAFEGDGL
-546 VRYAVGNYDYYLEKR
+546 LRYSVGNYDYYLEKR
-561 LNESVQESPRPMETQ
+561 IRETGTAATLQESTLPKDAGG
-576 VSSFPLEKH
+576 SPLPEQKQ
-585 RKLTWKETK
+585 RKLTWSEKRELESMET
-594 ELDSIEAV
+594 A
-602 ISAAE
+602 ISSAE
-607 DAVRRLESEFAD
+607 DEVARLESEFAD
-619 PDFYTR
+619 PELYAKR
-625 HGQDWRLLESQLR
+625 GQDWRLVETELR
-638 ELRAKVAQLYSR
+638 TLRAKVAALYGR

-655 QIRLPGDRVK
+655 QIQPSAPK
-665 REE
+665 

>member
-1 MGARRRLKLH
+1 
-11 GQGSIRSPARESDG
+11 
-25 NKEVTGV
+25 
-32 FSPMSDP
+32 MSEP
-39 GPNSIVSANGL
+39 GPNSIVSASGL

-58 VLDRSTLTIRDGE
+58 VLDHSTLTISEGE

-77 RNGSGKTTFLQIAAG
+77 RNGEGKTTFLQIAAG
-92 ILQPDAGELVR
+92 ILQPDAGEFVR

-112 AQRMALDESETVR
+112 AQRMALDESETVG
-125 WNILSGARHILDLV
+125 WNILAGARHILALV
-139 AEYEHLPGDS
+139 AEYERLPGDS
-149 PLSATLLDQI
+149 PRSATLLDQI
-159 NHFDGWNIEHRI
+159 NHFDGWNIEHRTK
-171 RSLIS
+171 SLIS
-176 NLHTPGPERIVE
+176 HLHTPGPERLVA

-195 RRVALCRALVARP
+195 QRVALCRALIARP

-252 PTRIVELSQGQFHSY
+252 PTRIVELSHGQFFSY
-267 DGNYTDFLLTRAAR
+267 DGNYTDFLLARAAR

-286 LQERKR
+286 IQERKR

-300 DWVRRSPSARR
+300 EWVRRSPSARR
-311 TKSINRVEQYFEMAA
+311 TKSINRIEQYFELAA
-326 KEAPTPE
+326 QEAVSPE
-333 IDIEL
+333 LEVEM
-338 IIPPILKLGNRVI
+338 IIPPPPKLGNRVI
-351 ELRAVG
+351 ELRAVS
-357 MELGGRILFKDL
+357 MQLGDRVLFRDL

-400 RPTAG
+400 QPTTG
-405 EIELGARTDINYV
+405 EVLLGAQTDINYV
-418 DQNRSAINDQNT
+418 DQNRCAIDDRNT

-456 RFLFS
+456 RFLFT
-461 EERINSKIELLS
+461 EDRINSKIERLS

-514 VGFGGTVVV
+514 VGFAGSAVV
-523 VSHDRYFLN
+523 VSHDRYCLN
-532 RVCTSILAFEGDGL
+532 RVCRSILAFEGDGL
-546 VRYAVGNYDYYLEKR
+546 LRYYVGNYDYYLEKR
-561 LNESVQESPRPMETQ
+561 IRETGTAATFQESTLPKDVGGSPSPEQKQRRLTWSEKRELESMETAI
-576 VSSFPLEKH
+576 SS
-585 RKLTWKETK
+585 
-594 ELDSIEAV
+594 
-602 ISAAE
+602 AE
-607 DAVRRLESEFAD
+607 DEVARLESEFAD
-619 PDFYTR
+619 PELYAKR
-625 HGQDWRLLESQLR
+625 GQDWRLVETELQT
-638 ELRAKVAQLYSR
+638 LRAKVAALYSR

-655 QIRLPGDRVK
+655 QIQPSAPK
-665 REE
+665 

>member
-1 MGARRRLKLH
+1 
-11 GQGSIRSPARESDG
+11 
-25 NKEVTGV
+25 
-32 FSPMSDP
+32 MSDP
-39 GPNSIVSANGL
+39 GPNSIVGANGL

-58 VLDRSTLTIRDGE
+58 VLDHSTLTIRDGE

-77 RNGSGKTTFLQIAAG
+77 RNGAGKTTFLQIAAG
-92 ILQPDAGELVR
+92 ILQPDAGEFVR

-112 AQRMALDESETVR
+112 AQRMTLDESATVG
-125 WNILSGARHILDLV
+125 WNILAGARRILALV
-139 AEYEHLPGDS
+139 AEYEQVPGES

-171 RSLIS
+171 KSLIS
-176 NLHTPGPERIVE
+176 NLHTPGPERIVA

-195 RRVALCRALVARP
+195 QRVALCRALVARP

-225 EWLEDFLARYSGSC
+225 EWLEDFLARYAGTC

-252 PTRIVELSQGQFHSY
+252 PTRIVELSRGQFYSY
-267 DGNYTDFLLTRAAR
+267 DGNYTDFLLARAAR

-311 TKSINRVEQYFEMAA
+311 TKSINRVEQYFELATE
-326 KEAPTPE
+326 EAPTPE
-333 IDIEL
+333 LDIEL
-338 IIPPILKLGNRVI
+338 IIPPTPKLGNRVI

-400 RPTAG
+400 RPTTG
-405 EIELGARTDINYV
+405 EIKLGARTEINYV
-418 DQNRSAINDQNT
+418 DQNRSAINDRNT
-430 VWEEVGEGSEVVRL
+430 VWEEVGEGSEVVGL
-444 GDERISLRAYLR
+444 GDERITLRAYLR
-456 RFLFS
+456 RFLFT

-514 VGFGGTVVV
+514 IGFAGTAVV

-532 RVCTSILAFEGDGL
+532 RVCTSILAFEGGGL
-546 VRYAVGNYDYYLEKR
+546 LRYVAGNYDYYLEKR
-561 LNESVQESPRPMETQ
+561 MDKAGAAVTAQESPRPIDAQ
-576 VSSFPLEKH
+576 VSSLPLQKH
-585 RKLTWKETK
+585 RKLTWSERK
-594 ELDSIEAV
+594 ELESMEAV
-602 ISAAE
+602 ISSAE
-607 DAVRRLESEFAD
+607 DAVTCLESEFGD
-619 PDFYTR
+619 PEFYTK
-625 HGQDWRLLESQLR
+625 HGQDWRLVENRLR
-638 ELRAKVAQLYSR
+638 ALRAKVAELYRR

-655 QIRLPGDRVK
+655 QIRIPNDEVAT
-665 REE
+665 E